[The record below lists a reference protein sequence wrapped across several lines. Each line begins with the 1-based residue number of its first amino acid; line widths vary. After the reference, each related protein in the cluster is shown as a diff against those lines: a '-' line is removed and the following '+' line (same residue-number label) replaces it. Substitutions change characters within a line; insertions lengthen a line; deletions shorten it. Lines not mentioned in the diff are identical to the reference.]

1 MVRTYLSI
9 RCPAAN
15 TLITA
20 QRLILHVL
28 ALDGQRIKLPTN
40 EHEWPTAVVH
50 DCSFDWKLRH
60 DLMTVVQR
68 SFNSN
73 KKKTNERWPRL
84 GHDIVLEIVAV
95 DWTVNSVHCPRVVSR
110 NVAIDGPLDIG
121 HTTPSNLDGYCLSM
135 SG

>member
-1 MVRTYLSI
+1 MRLEPTI
-9 RCPAAN
+9 RRERPYG
-15 TLITA
+15 
-20 QRLILHVL
+20 RERSV
-28 ALDGQRIKLPTN
+28 G
-40 EHEWPTAVVH
+40 
-50 DCSFDWKLRH
+50 SWKLRH